1 MQNKSLSAITGKF
14 TSFKPDEKFASLW
27 RRREAAKFL
36 TEPEIKMMLLTL
48 FWIIYFI
55 VHSALASV
63 KCKLWV
69 RIQLPRFFKYYRLVF
84 NVVAFIGFVLI
95 MFFQSK
101 LPPHPIATL
110 PTWILIIGYVIV
122 GLGMVIIV
130 ATFKNYDT
138 LEFFGTKAMNEFKT
152 PVPPLITSG
161 MNAYVRHPIY
171 SGTIVAL
178 TGYLLIAFDYR
189 TLIFF
194 SICKIWPI

>member
-1 MQNKSLSAITGKF
+1 MT
-14 TSFKPDEKFASLW
+14 
-27 RRREAAKFL
+27 
-36 TEPEIKMMLLTL
+36 LLAL
-48 FWIIYFI
+48 FWIMYFI
-55 VHSALASV
+55 VHSVLASLKV
-63 KCKLWV
+63 KLWV
-69 RIQLPRFFKYYRLVF
+69 RTRLPRFFKYYRLVF

-122 GLGMVIIV
+122 GLGMVIIG

-138 LEFFGTKAMNEFKT
+138 LEFLGTKAMNEFKT

-194 SICKIWPI
+194 SIALLYIVIGGLLEEQKLTRIYGNQYIEYQKKVNMLVPSLNKKALP